1 MSPCGA
7 RITVTYEGR
16 EYLFRLARV
25 VQLRSLRDFYYGRAA
40 RGNFSPG
47 AKKGGRYRAIRLLS
61 MGYTRVMSRLPTR
74 GRSRVIRN
82 G

>member
-7 RITVTYEGR
+7 RITVTYERR
-16 EYLFRLARV
+16 EYLFRLARA

-47 AKKGGRYRAIRLLS
+47 EEKKGDDIERFACFQWVTRA
-61 MGYTRVMSRLPTR
+61 
-74 GRSRVIRN
+74 
-82 G
+82 

>member
-1 MSPCGA
+1 MSPRGA
-7 RITVTYEGR
+7 RITVTYERR
-16 EYLFRLARV
+16 EYLFRLARA
-25 VQLRSLRDFYYGRAA
+25 VQLRSLRDFYYGRASG

-47 AKKGGRYRAIRLLS
+47 EEKKGGRYRAIRLS
-61 MGYTRVMSRLPTR
+61 MGYTRVMSRLPR